1 MTEIPPIHSEVKKV
15 FAFLCLSTMCK
26 YLHHTFITCCL
37 LLIACHSLSQTTQT
51 LLYTTKDGL
60 PSNSVYR
67 TVLDDHG
74 FLWIATENGLAKF
87 DGKNFKTYT
96 TVQGLP
102 DNEITDLFIDSNR
115 RIWVTPFRK
124 TPAYYNPVK
133 DRFENDET
141 DPELQ
146 KIELGN
152 ANRGSILEYGGIAF
166 SNNQRNFFIYKNG
179 KVTAYKGL
187 LDITRSGTPERV
199 IEFSPDHYLI
209 VCNDSIR
216 VLSNNRITGVYPLGY
231 IIFNSEYFNHTLY
244 VSAGSEVKKYAV
256 SDKGKVVLMQKKEF
270 PFTIRIFCKAGKNLA
285 VTSYNGT
292 TYSVDTATLDLKET
306 LLYNI
311 AVRNVLEDKNGSTWI
326 STIDKGLVKIQQKR
340 ISSYT
345 INDKTLNDQIA
356 QHFNTLLV
364 YNKKIFAG
372 NNYGEVIV
380 YDGLYDIKKI
390 SLGNEKNMDGT
401 VRKILEL
408 KNSIYVAC
416 QTGSFLMD
424 KKSIQVLRR
433 FEGQENA
440 STKAA
445 LVLNDSVLLLGSHV
459 QVKKYNIEKNEIT
472 GSVIKRVTALGLGPG
487 KKIYIGSNE
496 GLYRWDKD
504 SLYYFGR
511 QYKAFSYRVN
521 TICTTA
527 DSLVWIGLGSDSLLI
542 LKNDILIRSIALGDI
557 IPGNICKSLY
567 SNKAGE
573 VWLGTNKGLNKIE
586 YQNDSKG
593 LTYLN
598 TFFGLSDGLIGEQ
611 VNDITINNDTVYV
624 ATSGG
629 ISYLPASLHLP
640 VADITTFITR
650 VSVDGKDTLV
660 LDSYSLPYDKNN
672 ISIDFSGV
680 DLTGYYPLFE
690 YNINNTDWVRLD
702 KNSIELRLLSG
713 NYTIRIRAVKRD
725 GTPSSQSA
733 AINIYIETPFWKS
746 GIFWSV
752 LVMVLFIATF
762 LFLQNSNRQKQKKA
776 VEKVLTEKK
785 LGELEMQ
792 ALKAQINPHFVFNCL
807 NSIKGF
813 IYDRDYK
820 QADIYLDRFSALLR
834 STLDNSSSSIISLQD
849 EISYLDNYLQ
859 LEKLRF
865 EDKFDYFISMDET
878 IDPTT
883 VFVPAML
890 LQPYV
895 ENAIRHGIGH
905 LENKKGMIKITV
917 KKETR
922 NLVCEIE
929 DNGVGREKAFALR
942 NELHTEYQSR
952 GMQLSKRRAE
962 LYGIEQ
968 EIVDK
973 KDGQGNARGTMIVL
987 KIPVTETSIN

>member
-1 MTEIPPIHSEVKKV
+1 MPSVANKLFMFQRAKYIITVLI
-15 FAFLCLSTMCK
+15 FLCGSKL
-26 YLHHTFITCCL
+26 F
-37 LLIACHSLSQTTQT
+37 SQTTQT
-51 LLYTTKDGL
+51 LFYTTKDGL

-67 TVLDDHG
+67 TVLDKHG

-96 TVQGLP
+96 TAQGLP
-102 DNEITDLFIDSNR
+102 DNEITDLFIDSSQT
-115 RIWVTPFRK
+115 IWVTPFRK

-166 SNNQRNFFIYKNG
+166 SNNQRNFFIYKKG

-187 LDITRSGTPERV
+187 LDISKAGTPERV
-199 IEFSPDHYLI
+199 IEYRPGNYLL
-209 VCNDSIR
+209 VCDDSVRVMIND
-216 VLSNNRITGVYPLGY
+216 RITKTFPLANK
-231 IIFNSEYFNHTLY
+231 IFNSEYFNHTLFIC
-244 VSAGSEVKKYAV
+244 AGNNIKKYTVTDDGAI
-256 SDKGKVVLMQKKEF
+256 LLRQEKEF
-270 PFTIRIFCKAGKNLA
+270 PFVIRIFCKAGKSLA
-285 VTSYNGT
+285 VTTYNGT
-292 TYSVDTATLDLKET
+292 TYPVDTATLDLRAP

-311 AVRNVLEDKNGSTWI
+311 AVRNVLEDKSGSSWI
-326 STIDKGLVKIQQKR
+326 STLDKGLIKIQQKR

-356 QHFNTLLV
+356 QNFNALLV
-364 YNKKIFAG
+364 NNKKIFAG
-372 NNYGEVIV
+372 NNYGEVIA
-380 YDGLYDIKKI
+380 YDGVYDIKKI
-390 SLGNEKNMDGT
+390 SLSEEKNMDAV
-401 VRKILEL
+401 VRKIIEL
-408 KNSIYVAC
+408 KNKIYIAC
-416 QTGSFLMD
+416 QSGSFVID
-424 KKSIQVLRR
+424 KKTLHVLQR
-433 FEGQENA
+433 FERQDNS

-445 LVLNDSVLLLGSHV
+445 LVLNDSVLLLGSHAE
-459 QVKKYNIEKNEIT
+459 VKKYNIEKNMIIA
-472 GSVIKRVTALGLGPG
+472 SAVKRVTALGVGLN
-487 KKIYIGSNE
+487 KYIYIGSND

-504 SLYYFGR
+504 SLFYFGR
-511 QYKAFSYRVN
+511 EYKALSYRVN
-521 TICTTA
+521 SICTTA
-527 DSLVWIGLGSDSLLI
+527 DGLVWVGLGSDFLMI
-542 LKNDILIRSIALGDI
+542 LKNDSLIRSIALGDI
-557 IPGNICKSLY
+557 IPGNVCKSLY

-573 VWLGTNKGLNKIE
+573 TWLGTNKGLNKIE
-586 YQNDSKG
+586 YQYNGKALS
-593 LTYLN
+593 YVN
-598 TFFGLSDGLIGEQ
+598 TFFGISDGLIGEQ
-611 VNDITINNDTVYV
+611 VNDITIKNDTVYV

-629 ISYLPASLHLP
+629 ISYLPANLHLP

-650 VSVDGKDTLV
+650 VSVDGKDTSV
-660 LDSYSLPYDKNN
+660 LSSYALPYDKNN

-690 YNINNTDWVRLD
+690 YKVNNTEWVKLD

-713 NYTIRIRAVKRD
+713 NYNILIRAIKRD
-725 GTPSSQSA
+725 GTASSQSA
-733 AINIYIETPFWKS
+733 NINIYIETPFWES

-752 LVMVLFIATF
+752 VVVLLFIVSI
-762 LFLQNSNRQKQKKA
+762 LFLQRNGRLKQKKA

-813 IYDRDYK
+813 IYDKDFK
-820 QADIYLDRFSALLR
+820 QADKYLDKFSELLR
-834 STLDNSSSSIISLQD
+834 GTLDNSSSSIIPLQD

-865 EDKFDYFISMDET
+865 DDRFEYSIVLDT
-878 IDPTT
+878 AIDNKAI
-883 VFVPAML
+883 FVPAML

-905 LENKKGMIKITV
+905 LENKKGAITIRI
-917 KKETR
+917 KKEEK
-922 NLVCEIE
+922 NLLCEIE

-942 NELHTEYQSR
+942 NNMHTEYQSR

-968 EIVDK
+968 DIIDK
-973 KDGQGNARGTMIVL
+973 KDEQGNAAGTIIVL
-987 KIPVTETSIN
+987 KIPVSET